1 MIRRSWFGP
10 GMSGGRLWGANG
22 YGVGACVPPCSFAFA
37 QGARGIGKADAEGSV
52 GKENQAGIA
61 DDCKII

>member
-10 GMSGGRLWGANG
+10 GMSGGRLQGASG
-22 YGVGACVPPCSFAFA
+22 YGVGVRVPPCSFAFA
-37 QGARGIGKADAEGSV
+37 QGACGIGKADAGGSI

-61 DDCKII
+61 DDSKII